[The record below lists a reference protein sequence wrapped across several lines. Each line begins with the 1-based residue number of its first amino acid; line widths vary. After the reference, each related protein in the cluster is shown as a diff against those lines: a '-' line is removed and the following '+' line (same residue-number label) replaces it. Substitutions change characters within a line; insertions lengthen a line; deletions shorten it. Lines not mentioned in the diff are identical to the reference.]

1 MLTGPAKAP
10 KPKPPAPAPVAA
22 VPLDPEARQELS
34 QLRDALAASGAARA
48 ALEAVLDE
56 AIQALE
62 HSDAAL
68 THLQQSLGVKSS
80 PRIEELRRVKTLL
93 RTALKRLPA
102 AVVPAAPDEGQVL

>member
-22 VPLDPEARQELS
+22 VALDPEARQELS

-80 PRIEELRRVKTLL
+80 PRIEELRRIKTLL
-93 RTALKRLPA
+93 RTVLKGRPAVAAPA
-102 AVVPAAPDEGQVL
+102 AAVDGPAL